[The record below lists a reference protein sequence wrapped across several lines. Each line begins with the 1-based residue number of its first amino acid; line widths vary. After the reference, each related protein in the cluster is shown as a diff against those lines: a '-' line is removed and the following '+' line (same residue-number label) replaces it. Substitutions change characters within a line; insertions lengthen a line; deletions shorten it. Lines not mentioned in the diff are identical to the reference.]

1 MKYRIIIPES
11 VYLELEEVSTYYESK
26 QKDLGLKFITSW
38 EVAMQ
43 HLGEAPLLYQKKHK
57 SLRTIKL
64 TKFPYV
70 LAFEIIEQKIYIY
83 RLTHARR
90 HPKKIFKS

>member
-1 MKYRIIIPES
+1 MKYQIIIPES
-11 VYLELEEVSTYYESK
+11 VYLELQEVSTYYESK

-57 SLRTIKL
+57 RVRTIKL
-64 TKFPYV
+64 TTFPYV
-70 LAFEIIEQKIYIY
+70 LAFEIIGRDVYIY
-83 RLTHARR
+83 RLTHAKR
-90 HPKKIFKS
+90 HPTKIFKT